1 MEIKRNLSP
10 KLEKGFYFACEEIQP
25 QKRIVVYPGQETFP
39 LPNDV
44 TAMSLPDAGRLLLD
58 L

>member
-1 MEIKRNLSP
+1 MIERRL
-10 KLEKGFYFACEEIQP
+10 

-44 TAMSLPDAGRLLLD
+44 TAMSLPAAGQLVLD